1 MELRIALDGVEPPC
15 GVVRAVADHDA
26 AKTPDADEVPFV
38 GWLGLLRALAEVVAR
53 TSAAPVSDHG
63 RGQEPPGTDG

>member
-15 GVVRAVADHDA
+15 GVVRAVADPDA
-26 AKTPDADEVPFV
+26 SKTPDADEVPFV

-53 TSAAPVSDHG
+53 HQ
-63 RGQEPPGTDG
+63 RRPGE